1 MYLPLLDV
9 GESFSVFAWI
19 RDAMQALVLYLF
31 ASFTSVCGGPFI
43 QNTTQIARVQGASDG
58 QYLIG
63 VGIGDI
69 TGYVLS
75 CTCFVPNL
83 CPTAQ

>member
-9 GESFSVFAWI
+9 GEPFSVFAWI

-31 ASFTSVCGGPFI
+31 ASFTSVCGGPFT
-43 QNTTQIARVQGASDG
+43 QNTTVHGASDG

-69 TGYVLS
+69 TGYVLP
-75 CTCFVPNL
+75 CTCFVPDL